1 MSDKMEHFFD
11 QVYLEYYLASE
22 FKRIDFNP
30 IEFLSLLGLFDR
42 LFQYIDLGDQWCRE
56 INDMSAKR
64 HFEWG
69 IKLPK
74 RWRDR
79 TKERKKGRKK

>member
-1 MSDKMEHFFD
+1 MFKSQVKMSDKMEHFFD

-42 LFQYIDLGDQWCRE
+42 LFQYIDLGDQ
-56 INDMSAKR
+56 
-64 HFEWG
+64 
-69 IKLPK
+69 
-74 RWRDR
+74 
-79 TKERKKGRKK
+79 